1 MTRSATAITATLLIY
16 PPIELVGT
24 NGWMLLDLLAL
35 GWISLS
41 DEIVRDACVGAIYIC
56 GLCMSIEAAS
66 CDMTTAA

>member
-16 PPIELVGT
+16 PLIELVGT

-41 DEIVRDACVGAIYIC
+41 DEIALCVMLGAIYVVHVDRGC
-56 GLCMSIEAAS
+56 FV
-66 CDMTTAA
+66 